1 MGSKP
6 AVIIGL
12 TLILVV
18 ASVVGTSN
26 CFSQPVQQNE
36 GPMFSFTVLLRR
48 MEMQEIT
55 ADVQIEYLNMPY
67 KLPSTDLAVFV
78 EQAQEYGGGE
88 YNQVEMQQMD
98 PNGQFYRGVKTM
110 NFHPSGNTEFYPLDG
125 YALNFTFT
133 VELPRDLI
141 NNTNTKVGIKC
152 LIPGLD
158 EYKEAGTSEDKFDA
172 ITESSKEGILLVNLD
187 TKIYLQRGFST
198 QLVMSVIF
206 ISYLLLGSL
215 LLIKPD
221 KLEQRLSACLTLFLF
236 AISFTF
242 TIQVPTALQ
251 ARATFAE
258 TLTFMLLIGA
268 GLLSVL
274 SVIEK
279 TLFEEKPRLEIL
291 QYPIEGAVLVLLS
304 FTLHGQISHFIGMSG
319 GYPWLRSLG
328 TTFIAFSAVL
338 IAAILYG
345 YVSKTALFVI
355 RRRKKS

>member
-1 MGSKP
+1 MDFKP
-6 AVIIGL
+6 AVIIAL
-12 TLILVV
+12 TLILAG
-18 ASVVGTSN
+18 ASLVGTSN
-26 CFSQPVQQNE
+26 CISQPVQQKE
-36 GPMFSFTVLLRR
+36 GPMFLFRVLLRR

-55 ADVQIEYLNMPY
+55 AEVQVEFMNIPY
-67 KLPSTDLAVFV
+67 NLTPPSLLVFV
-78 EQAQEYGGGE
+78 EQTQEYGGDF
-88 YNQVEMQQMD
+88 NHVEMQA
-98 PNGQFYRGVKTM
+98 NGNHYSGTQTM
-110 NFHPSGNTEFYPLDG
+110 TFHPRGNTEFYPLDG

-133 VELPRDLI
+133 TRLLGDLI
-141 NNTNTKVGIKC
+141 DDTNTKCGIRC

-158 EYKEAGTSEDKFDA
+158 QYKESGTSEDRFDSV
-172 ITESSKEGILLVNLD
+172 TESLDGEGFPQVHLN
-187 TKIYLQRGFST
+187 TKVYLQRGFSS

-215 LLIKPD
+215 LLIKPE

-279 TLFEEKPRLEIL
+279 TLFEEKPRLEVL
-291 QYPIEGAVLVLLS
+291 QYLIEGAVLVLLS
-304 FTLHGQISHFIGMSG
+304 LALHGQISHFIGMSG
-319 GYPWLRSLG
+319 GYPWLRSSG
-328 TTFIAFSAVL
+328 ATFMVFSAVL

-345 YVSKTALFVI
+345 YVSKTILFII